1 MITTTAAGTPATKG
15 LRHHGHAV
23 VAVAL
28 KELQVQARYRNKFLS
43 DVLSHFLGI
52 APILLITFA
61 MSGSTADGS
70 PVTDLT
76 RNQIMFVLLGYT
88 AFVAFGFGTPI
99 MLYTGMAWGIT
110 QDVQSG
116 TIERNFLAP
125 VPRTLIV
132 FGLGFYYM
140 VLYAFHAI
148 TLVVLAALFLAGS
161 MDLGAEALLVAAADV
176 IALLALSVGL
186 GLASAGVYLL
196 VKDGSF
202 FLLVVHRPFMI
213 LSGAVFFIDLLPA
226 PLRVLAYANPVTY
239 GVDAF
244 RGALGG
250 RETILPVWSE
260 VGIVFAGAA
269 AAGMLGAWIFW
280 RVLRVQLKRGSLSH
294 Y

>member
-1 MITTTAAGTPATKG
+1 MVAAIATPTTG
-15 LRHHGHAV
+15 LRHHGMAA

-61 MSGSTADGS
+61 MSGSSVNGS
-70 PVTDLT
+70 AVTDLT
-76 RNQIMFVLLGYT
+76 RNQVLFVLLGYT

-132 FGLGFYYM
+132 LGLGFYYM

-148 TLVVLAALFLAGS
+148 TLIVLAALFLSGS
-161 MDLGAEALLVAAADV
+161 MTLSGTALQVATADV
-176 IALLALSVGL
+176 LALLALSVGL

-213 LSGAVFFIDLLPA
+213 LSGAVFFIDLLPT
-226 PLRVLAYANPVTY
+226 PLKILAYANPVTY

-250 RETILPVWSE
+250 RDTILPMWGE

-269 AAGMLGAWIFW
+269 VAATLGAWIFW
-280 RVLRVQLKRGSLSH
+280 TVLRRQLARGNLAH